1 MSDNILNLKKE
12 EKEDNNLV
20 DNDNNKSLSK
30 TNSLNLGDPF
40 WSNNINVLFDKDNIS
55 AFFPTMDMT
64 LIEKLNSLMRL
75 SVYLSIIL
83 YLFTSNYLYLYIMI
97 LVGAVTYFIFTYQ
110 LENINLYLNSISDSD
125 YNLVQKNIIENTK
138 ETFDNQRNP
147 TVSNPF
153 MNINLITEDPAQ
165 KEPPPSWNN
174 EEIKEKIENKFNYNL
189 YRDVG
194 DLYGKN
200 NSQRQFYTTPSTTIP
215 NNQTAFAKWCYNT
228 GPTCKE
234 KSLYCAP
241 EMDASPYIDQT
252 DPYKLV
258 PKKY

>member
-1 MSDNILNLKKE
+1 
-12 EKEDNNLV
+12 
-20 DNDNNKSLSK
+20 
-30 TNSLNLGDPF
+30 
-40 WSNNINVLFDKDNIS
+40 
-55 AFFPTMDMT
+55 
-64 LIEKLNSLMRL
+64 
-75 SVYLSIIL
+75 
-83 YLFTSNYLYLYIMI
+83 MI
-97 LVGAVTYFIFTYQ
+97 LVAALTYFIFTYQ
-110 LENINLYLNSISDSD
+110 LENIGLYLNSISDSD
-125 YNLVQKNIIENTK
+125 YNLVQKNLIENTK

-147 TVSNPF
+147 TVNNPF
-153 MNINLITEDPAQ
+153 MNINLITEDPTQ

-174 EEIKEKIENKFNYNL
+174 EEIQEKIENKFNYNL

-241 EMDASPYIDQT
+241 EMDAAPYIDQT
-252 DPYKLV
+252 DPYKFV